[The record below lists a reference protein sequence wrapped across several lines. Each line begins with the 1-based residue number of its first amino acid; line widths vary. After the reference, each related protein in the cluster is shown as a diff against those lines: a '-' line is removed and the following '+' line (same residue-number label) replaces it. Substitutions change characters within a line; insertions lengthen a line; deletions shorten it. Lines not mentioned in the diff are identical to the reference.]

1 MRLVIGLALLA
12 TAGSAAEP
20 ATATGRQLKFTVTP
34 AAAGRQLVRL
44 SLPFSAGMLP
54 EGQGLAVS
62 DGHHETVAA
71 VYDTSNRLIELAPP
85 RELTEA

>member
-1 MRLVIGLALLA
+1 
-12 TAGSAAEP
+12 
-20 ATATGRQLKFTVTP
+20 
-34 AAAGRQLVRL
+34 
-44 SLPFSAGMLP
+44 MLP

-62 DGHHETVAA
+62 VGHHETVAA